1 MSKEYKSIVMDDFRS
16 YLIEKIKTFNEEEF
30 NVQLVIF
37 DEVVYNIAKID
48 RVIKQPVGH
57 LLLVGVSGVGKTT
70 LSWFVSWMN
79 NYEIF

>member
-1 MSKEYKSIVMDDFRS
+1 M
-16 YLIEKIKTFNEEEF
+16 FNDEEF

-37 DEVVYNIAKID
+37 NDVVYNIAKID
-48 RVIKQPVGH
+48 RVLKQPIGH

-70 LSWFVSWMN
+70 LSKFVAWIN